1 MKELDLPKLFNKYN
15 ELYKKK
21 CKVEDLQKI
30 TKEIKELLPE
40 LKDIIFIK
48 LKNGK

>member
-1 MKELDLPKLFNKYN
+1 MNKILKELNLSKLFNKYN
-15 ELYKKK
+15 ELYKK
-21 CKVEDLQKI
+21 EDLQKI

>member
-21 CKVEDLQKI
+21 SKEEDLQKI